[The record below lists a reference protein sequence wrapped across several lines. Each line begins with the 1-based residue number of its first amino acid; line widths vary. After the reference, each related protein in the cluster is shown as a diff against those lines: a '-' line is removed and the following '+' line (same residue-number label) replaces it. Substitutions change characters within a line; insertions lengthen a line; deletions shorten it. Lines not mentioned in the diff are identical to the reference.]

1 MMEMAG
7 AAAID
12 RQVVRMPASEDRR
25 EWIRIEDRLLLEYR
39 LEGKQDA
46 ASRCSSETVTDEMIR
61 VAVEKPTAELF
72 ARSGDDLA
80 VAALMPWIMKVD
92 WLLEVILKTLAKANP
107 DCMELAKVTNVN
119 ISGGGIGFVAS
130 QQFNAGDRLA
140 LRVILP
146 PFTPIQVAAKVIRS
160 SPDPQGRGFV
170 LAAEFIDLGADE
182 QDQLV
187 RYVLQTQ
194 AERLRTRR
202 KDEQAS

>member
-7 AAAID
+7 ATAID

-25 EWIRIEDRLLLEYR
+25 EWIRIEDKLLLEYR
-39 LEGKQDA
+39 LEGEQDKTP
-46 ASRCSSETVTDEMIR
+46 ASGRETVTDEMIAA
-61 VAVEKPTAELF
+61 AVEKPTTELL
-72 ARSGDDLA
+72 ARSGDVLA
-80 VAALMPWIMKVD
+80 QAALVPWIMKVD
-92 WLLEVILKTLAKANP
+92 WLLEVILKTLAKSSP
-107 DCMELAKVTNVN
+107 GCMELARVTDVN

-130 QQFNAGDRLA
+130 QRFNAGDRLA

-182 QDQLV
+182 QDSLI

-202 KDEQAS
+202 KDEQSA